1 MGVMSSRTSVDRF
14 CGDEGILISPDF
26 TPPTTTD
33 LAAACAKRLVQY
45 AFIEDQCGP
54 QDVDWE
60 FSMQRLQFDGKRPFD
75 VMTITMIDESTRSFW
90 FDITAFFGTTSL
102 LLDDY

>member
-33 LAAACAKRLVQY
+33 LAAACAKRLVQSS
-45 AFIEDQCGP
+45 FTP
-54 QDVDWE
+54 VSFE
-60 FSMQRLQFDGKRPFD
+60 FRPDGTEERL
-75 VMTITMIDESTRSFW
+75 
-90 FDITAFFGTTSL
+90 L
-102 LLDDY
+102 